1 MKEILFIIFS
11 SISIIGAF
19 MMVFDKNPIHSIL
32 FLALVF
38 LSTSCIFILIG
49 IEFIAMLF
57 LVVYLG
63 ALVVLFLFVVMML
76 NVKILE
82 LKERFIKYIPL
93 GGFIG
98 LIFLIEVLYLISNSL
113 TGESSLLLR
122 NKSESLIKLEHK
134 DYSIINVYTNIEYLA
149 QVLYTEYSYFFILAG
164 MILLVAMIGS
174 IILTLNQELINKRQ
188 EIYTQIDR
196 GIETSIAKKKLV

>member
-1 MKEILFIIFS
+1 
-11 SISIIGAF
+11 